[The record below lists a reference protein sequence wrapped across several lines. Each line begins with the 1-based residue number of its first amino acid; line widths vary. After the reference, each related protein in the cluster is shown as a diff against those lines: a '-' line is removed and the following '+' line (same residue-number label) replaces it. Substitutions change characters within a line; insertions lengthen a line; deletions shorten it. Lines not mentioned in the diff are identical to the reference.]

1 MLLFVPSP
9 CPGWRLADSGQG
21 CPSGAQVG
29 SYAGRRGGDAK
40 VTGRAAVDVVAA
52 VADGT
57 VAKHLLTASA
67 RVATAAPLVTGS
79 RLEAELALRSRS
91 RDLFVFDPDVV
102 DPSAALAMQVGGLPR
117 LVAWLGVRSPGRTA
131 DLLDAGVE
139 EVLDASMTEV
149 EMAARLRRV
158 ARGGSV
164 PVVSHG
170 LTLGELRVDARRR
183 VATWRERSLGLTP
196 REVEVLQVLVAG
208 AGLTV
213 GREVIYRQVWRWSM
227 PRGDRTVDVNVKRL
241 RDKLAA
247 AAVPARIVS
256 EPGVGYRLAVM
267 ADSEVVTGL

>member
-1 MLLFVPSP
+1 M
-9 CPGWRLADSGQG
+9 
-21 CPSGAQVG
+21 
-29 SYAGRRGGDAK
+29 GRRPVDA
-40 VTGRAAVDVVAA
+40 VVALSQGRATRNLLRCLA
-52 VADGT
+52 T
-57 VAKHLLTASA
+57 VTTT
-67 RVATAAPLVTGS
+67 VPLVTAS
-79 RLEAELALRSRS
+79 RFEAELALRSRS

-102 DPSAALAMQVGGLPR
+102 DPSAALAMQVEGLPR
-117 LVAWLGVRSPGRTA
+117 LVAWLSVRSPGRTA

-267 ADSEVVTGL
+267 VDSEVVTGL